1 MRPPMLTEQ
10 VCLTAITI
18 LVIILSGCGGGG
30 SGKKSPD
37 QNSGLSPQNVAVN
50 IDQDNL
56 DFIEGQQSEFVYN
69 IPEPD
74 AFYEEVVIDLE
85 AMIDTVSVQIDA
97 SHSLAKALSNTAQ
110 GYVTVG
116 SANEAS
122 TVCTYGI
129 RHGPFEVTLDD
140 SGQPVS
146 IEPGSVKVDKG
157 AMGIIYSSSTAI
169 ACLVIDAPV
178 DATASVHAQS
188 VAMDLKEC
196 NEEPV
201 QMAGYWTG
209 PYFCSDSCSGGFSND
224 ITLQITQDGFS
235 ASYTDF
241 EEASYNG
248 TVCGNKFT
256 FNGGGPGFTEEGV
269 FTLLGNGTATK
280 TSAWVS
286 DDGLCQGEC
295 EDSLTL
301 MEF

>member
-1 MRPPMLTEQ
+1 MQLLMLSKK
-10 VCLTAITI
+10 VCLIMLLI
-18 LVIILSGCGGGG
+18 VLFGCGGSG
-30 SGKKSPD
+30 SGKKSPAP
-37 QNSGLSPQNVAVN
+37 NPGLSPQNVAIN

-56 DFIEGQQSEFVYN
+56 DFLEGQQAEFIYN

-74 AFYEEVVIDLE
+74 AFYEEIIIDLE
-85 AMIDTVSVQIDA
+85 AMIDTVSVQVDVG
-97 SHSLAKALSNTAQ
+97 HTLAKALSNTAQ

-122 TVCTYGI
+122 TVCTDGI
-129 RHGPFEVTLDD
+129 RHGPFDVTLDD
-140 SGQPVS
+140 YGQPVS

-169 ACLVIDAPV
+169 ACLVVNAPIN
-178 DATASVHAQS
+178 ATASVHTQS
-188 VAMDLKEC
+188 VAMDLTEC
-196 NEEPV
+196 NEEPA

-209 PYFCSDSCSGGFSND
+209 PYFCSDSCGGGFSSE

-235 ASYTDF
+235 ASYTDT

-269 FTLLGNGTATK
+269 FTLLDNGTATK

-286 DDGLCQGEC
+286 NDGFCQGEC
-295 EDSLTL
+295 EDNLTL
-301 MEF
+301 VEF